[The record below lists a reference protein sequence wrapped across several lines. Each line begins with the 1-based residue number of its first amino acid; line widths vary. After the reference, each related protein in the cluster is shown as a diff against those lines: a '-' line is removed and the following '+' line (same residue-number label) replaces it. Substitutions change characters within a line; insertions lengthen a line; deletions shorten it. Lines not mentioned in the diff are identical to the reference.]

1 MINFNNKAEVISYI
15 NQIKTGMQ
23 PKFGILTPQHVL
35 EHLMMS
41 LHLSTGKK
49 QIEFKGTQEVAE
61 KVKAVL
67 IYSDA
72 EMPMGIKNPI
82 LTDEL
87 APLAFENIETAR
99 TALKNELDYFY
110 THLAEKPNATHVHPR
125 MNELTVTEWST
136 LHGKHFAHHF
146 KQYGLM

>member
-1 MINFNNKAEVISYI
+1 MVNFNNKTEVISYI
-15 NQIKTGMQ
+15 DQITTGMQ

-35 EHLMMS
+35 EHLIMA

-49 QIEFKGTQEVAE
+49 QIEFKGTNEVAE
-61 KVKAVL
+61 KVKSVL
-67 IYSDA
+67 IYSNA

-87 APLAFENIETAR
+87 APLAFENIEAAR

-110 THLAEKPNATHVHPR
+110 THQIQSPDAMHVHPR
-125 MNELTVTEWST
+125 MNALTVNEWSV
-136 LHGKHFAHHF
+136 LHGKHFTHHF
-146 KQYGLM
+146 KQFGLL